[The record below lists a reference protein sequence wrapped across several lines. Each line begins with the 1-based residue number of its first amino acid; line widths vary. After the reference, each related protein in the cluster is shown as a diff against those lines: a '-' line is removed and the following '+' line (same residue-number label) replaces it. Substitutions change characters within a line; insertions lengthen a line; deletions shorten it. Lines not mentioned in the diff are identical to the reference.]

1 MAVLKDLWLPVVAA
15 LASVAAADDTNILI
29 TETARAQNQ
38 SLLWGAYRPN
48 LYFGV
53 RPRIAKSLMG
63 GLMWSKVDNFQDVQ
77 HSKLTVAFPIV
88 GGYWDFGDGDT
99 FKDANWVHRF
109 QTYLRAGG

>member
-1 MAVLKDLWLPVVAA
+1 MVVLKDLWLLVVAA

-77 HSKLTVAFPIV
+77 HSKLTVTFPLV
-88 GGYWDFGDGDT
+88 GGSWDFGDGDT
-99 FKDANWVHRF
+99 FRDANWVHRF
-109 QTYLRAGG
+109 